1 MFTGIFA
8 EKYQRKTRENNRAS
22 SITKLQNYKLQ
33 NSYIEFTII
42 VTNIFIYIIIYN
54 INNVIIKVNL
64 KQSNITFCNL

>member
-42 VTNIFIYIIIYN
+42 VTNIFIYIITYN
-54 INNVIIKVNL
+54 INNIIIKVNL